1 MYLLFLD
8 VIDVLS
14 KNLKFLENVT
24 IEDLNTT
31 LTLEVVEADLRE
43 YLLYHPGHIEK
54 YPVSSVTIQ
63 KLYEERKAIRKKQ
76 LEAGAS
82 VSKTIS
88 WASHGYNWYYYEIS
102 WIYFLYL
109 YFKGPS

>member
-1 MYLLFLD
+1 M
-8 VIDVLS
+8 S

-24 IEDLNTT
+24 IEDLNRT

-43 YLLYHPGHIEK
+43 YLLYHPEDIEK
-54 YPVSSVTIQ
+54 YPVNSVTIQ
-63 KLYEERKAIRKKQ
+63 KLYVERKAIRKKQ

-88 WASHGYNWYYYEIS
+88 
-102 WIYFLYL
+102 
-109 YFKGPS
+109 

>member
-31 LTLEVVEADLRE
+31 LSLEVVEADLRE
-43 YLLYHPGHIEK
+43 YLLYHPEDVEK
-54 YPVSSVTIQ
+54 YPVNSVTIQ
-63 KLYEERKAIRKKQ
+63 KLYEERKEIRNKQ
-76 LEAGAS
+76 MEAGAS

-88 WASHGYNWYYYEIS
+88 
-102 WIYFLYL
+102 
-109 YFKGPS
+109 